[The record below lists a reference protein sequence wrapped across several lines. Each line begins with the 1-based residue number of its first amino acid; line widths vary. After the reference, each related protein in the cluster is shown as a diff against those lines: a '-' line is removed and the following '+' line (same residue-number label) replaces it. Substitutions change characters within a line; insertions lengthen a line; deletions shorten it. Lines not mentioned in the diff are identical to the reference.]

1 MDIDYIVAP
10 FEADAQLAYLEL
22 QGIIQGIITE
32 DSDLVVFGCKEVL
45 IVMIIHRSMLMI
57 SNNLKCNRFW

>member
-32 DSDLVVFGCKEVL
+32 DSDLVVFGCKEVF

>member
-22 QGIIQGIITE
+22 QWIIQGIITE

>member
-45 IVMIIHRSMLMI
+45 IVMIIHR
-57 SNNLKCNRFW
+57 F